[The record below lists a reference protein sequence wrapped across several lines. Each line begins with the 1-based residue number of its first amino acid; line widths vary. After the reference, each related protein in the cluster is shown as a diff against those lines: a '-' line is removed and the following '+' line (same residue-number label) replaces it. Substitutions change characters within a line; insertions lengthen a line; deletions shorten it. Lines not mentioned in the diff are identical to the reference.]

1 MYVIILFS
9 ISRAFAELCGS
20 KEVSAGLQ
28 VEQFLDIHQ
37 RMQKAAMV
45 VNSLI
50 NTNLPEAKSNA
61 YCSLQHFLS
70 DVCST
75 LTGKNAMSW
84 VHAAIE
90 TDLSK
95 FSVFRKPENSKIL
108 SGEKYCY
115 VILENTAKEI
125 NSNNHSSV
133 GKASSS
139 NCGSFLSDLSRKQG
153 PSPTKQQLLGAKNMN
168 PERKEWS
175 KRGGLKE
182 AAIFAEKLLMI
193 SRQWFLKYLEDSL
206 KTGFGSS
213 RGKGS
218 SEIAGLLKQLKR
230 VNKWLDD
237 LVGSGT
243 EADERIED
251 LRKKLYRFLL
261 EHVDSTVIAGK

>member
-1 MYVIILFS
+1 
-9 ISRAFAELCGS
+9 
-20 KEVSAGLQ
+20 
-28 VEQFLDIHQ
+28 
-37 RMQKAAMV
+37 
-45 VNSLI
+45 
-50 NTNLPEAKSNA
+50 
-61 YCSLQHFLS
+61 
-70 DVCST
+70 
-75 LTGKNAMSW
+75 MSW

-95 FSVFRKPENSKIL
+95 FSVFRKPENSKI
-108 SGEKYCY
+108 
-115 VILENTAKEI
+115 
-125 NSNNHSSV
+125 
-133 GKASSS
+133 
-139 NCGSFLSDLSRKQG
+139 LSDLSRKQG